1 MSKAYTNEE
10 KQQFIH
16 EACEKYAQGIA
27 LMNDAKNLLK
37 RCGVELISD
46 ADRSAYEDDAEQS
59 IHVYSGI
66 KKLAMI
72 LGQQPRHPR
81 TVWRDGTVNENELG
95 VVTDGFLF
103 FQLGDARSPATKYY
117 YR

>member
-27 LMNDAKNLLK
+27 LMNEAKKLLE
-37 RCGVELISD
+37 RCGIELISNE
-46 ADRSAYEDDAEQS
+46 ARRAYEDDAEHS
-59 IHVYSGI
+59 IEVYSGI

-103 FQLGDARSPATKYY
+103 FQFGDARSPATKYY

>member
-16 EACEKYAQGIA
+16 EACEKYAQSIA
-27 LMNDAKNLLK
+27 LMNEAKKLLK
-37 RCGVELISD
+37 CCGVELINE
-46 ADRSAYEDDAEQS
+46 ARSAYEDDAEHS
-59 IHVYSGI
+59 IHIYSGI

-72 LGQQPRHPR
+72 LGQQPRHPQ
-81 TVWRDGTVNENELG
+81 TIWRDGTVRKNELG

-103 FQLGDARSPATKYY
+103 FQIGDSRSPATKYY

>member
-27 LMNDAKNLLK
+27 LMNEAEKLLK
-37 RCGVELISD
+37 RCGVELIINEG
-46 ADRSAYEDDAEQS
+46 RSAYEDDAEHS
-59 IHVYSGI
+59 IHIYSGI

-72 LGQQPRHPR
+72 LGQQPRHPQ
-81 TVWRDGTVNENELG
+81 TIWRDGTVNQNELG

-103 FQLGDARSPATKYY
+103 FQLGDARSTKTKFH